1 MKRYSSIKSLP
12 YEWPL
17 SAEWSANDTA
27 LIVIDM
33 QADFLHENGY
43 FANLGYSVEAGQKT
57 IPVVS
62 QLIDAFRHA
71 DMPVYFTREG
81 HRPDLSD
88 LSFVKRVRGE
98 QNGTP
103 IGAQGSLGKFLIRGE
118 KGWDIID
125 ALKPLPDEVVID
137 KPGNSAFYST
147 DFDKILR
154 NRGIKHLVLC
164 GVTTDVCVH
173 STMRD
178 ANERGYDCLLIEDAC
193 AAGFVYLHQATIDIT
208 KNEGGIFGAVSDS
221 QILLASLV

>member
-1 MKRYSSIKSLP
+1 MKRYLPITSLP
-12 YEWPL
+12 YAWPL
-17 SAEWSANDTA
+17 SGEWSANDTA

-57 IPVVS
+57 IPVVAD
-62 QLIDAFRHA
+62 LLDAFRKA

-98 QNGTP
+98 RNGTP
-103 IGAQGSLGKFLIRGE
+103 IGSEGPLGKFLVRGE
-118 KGWDIID
+118 QGWDIIEP
-125 ALKPLPDEVVID
+125 LKPLAGEVVVD
-137 KPGNSAFYST
+137 KPGNSAFYAT

-178 ANERGYDCLLIEDAC
+178 ANERGYDCVLIEDAC
-193 AAGFVYLHQATIDIT
+193 AAGFAHLHLATIDIT

-221 QILLASLV
+221 HTVLASMA

>member
-12 YEWPL
+12 YKWPL
-17 SAEWSANDTA
+17 SAEWSVNDTA
-27 LIVIDM
+27 LVVIDM

-98 QNGTP
+98 RNGTP
-103 IGAQGSLGKFLIRGE
+103 IGTQGPLGKFLIRGE
-118 KGWDIID
+118 LGWDIID
-125 ALKPLPDEVVID
+125 ALKPLSDEVVID
-137 KPGNSAFYST
+137 KPGNSAFYAT

-193 AAGFVYLHQATIDIT
+193 AAGFVHLHQATIDIT

-221 QILLASLV
+221 QTLLSMMV